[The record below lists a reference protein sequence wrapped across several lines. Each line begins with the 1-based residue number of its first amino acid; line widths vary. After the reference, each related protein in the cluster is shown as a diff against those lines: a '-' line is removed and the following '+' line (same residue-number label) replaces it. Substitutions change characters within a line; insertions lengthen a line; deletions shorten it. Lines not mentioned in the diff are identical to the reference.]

1 MIQVHHLT
9 KTYED
14 PDGGEVVAVSD
25 ASLSCNAGEIYGL
38 LGANG
43 AGKTTTLRCL
53 ATILTPTSGTA
64 TIAGHDLTQD
74 PQSVRRCIGFLS
86 ASTGLYARL
95 TPRETLRFFGE
106 LHGLKGEELEGRVD
120 EVIGLFDI
128 SGYADR
134 PNDRLSTGMKQRVG
148 LARAVVHDP
157 PVLILDEPTSGLDP
171 IVSRT
176 VEQAVLSLAKGGK
189 CVLLSTHLLSQ
200 AEDICSRIGVIGRG
214 RVLGEGTIPELCAAT
229 GTRSLREAFFAL
241 ADRAEEDATTAD
253 DDSTSLPGSADGAP
267 GPSSSSV
274 PFSPSVAAPHV
285 AVPHEAPDRETAKRP
300 TGARGETGGP
310 VDAGRATRAPATE
323 DGVDA
328 V

>member
-25 ASLSCNAGEIYGL
+25 ASITCNAGEIYGL

-64 TIAGHDLTQD
+64 SIAGHDLIQE
-74 PQSVRRCIGFLS
+74 PEAVRRSIGFLS

-95 TPRETLRFFGE
+95 TPRETLRFFGS
-106 LHGLKGEELEGRVD
+106 LHGLNADDLEHRVN
-120 EVIGLFDI
+120 EVIGVFDI

-176 VEQAVLSLAKGGK
+176 VEQAVTSLARSGK
-189 CVLLSTHLLSQ
+189 CVLFSTHLLSQ
-200 AEDICSRIGVIGRG
+200 AEDVCNRIGVIGKG
-214 RVLGEGTIPELCAAT
+214 RVLGEGTIAELCAKT
-229 GTRSLREAFFAL
+229 GTRNLREAFFVL
-241 ADRAEEDATTAD
+241 AGNETPKPVFP
-253 DDSTSLPGSADGAP
+253 LPSA
-267 GPSSSSV
+267 
-274 PFSPSVAAPHV
+274 
-285 AVPHEAPDRETAKRP
+285 
-300 TGARGETGGP
+300 GEGEGIWTHGGP
-310 VDAGRATRAPATE
+310 R
-323 DGVDA
+323 
-328 V
+328 

>member
-14 PDGGEVVAVSD
+14 PDGGEVVAVAD
-25 ASLSCNAGEIYGL
+25 ASLTCNAGEIYGL

-64 TIAGHDLTQD
+64 TIAGRDLIQE
-74 PQSVRRCIGFLS
+74 PQEVRRSIGFLS

-95 TPRETLRFFGE
+95 TPRETLQFFGS

-120 EVIGLFDI
+120 EVLGLFDI
-128 SGYADR
+128 LSYADR

-176 VEQAVLSLAKGGK
+176 VEQAVLSLAKSGK

-200 AEDICSRIGVIGRG
+200 AEDICSRIGIIGKG
-214 RVLGEGTIPELCAAT
+214 RVLGEGTIPELCAKT

-241 ADRAEEDATTAD
+241 ADRAEKD
-253 DDSTSLPGSADGAP
+253 
-267 GPSSSSV
+267 V
-274 PFSPSVAAPHV
+274 PFAAVAETTVRGFADPAAGLAP
-285 AVPHEAPDRETAKRP
+285 ASGASAPDRETAERVLTVP
-300 TGARGETGGP
+300 GEGGAPEGGN
-310 VDAGRATRAPATE
+310 
-323 DGVDA
+323 DA

>member
-14 PDGGEVVAVSD
+14 TDGGEVAAARDAV
-25 ASLSCNAGEIYGL
+25 LTCNAGEIYGL

-53 ATILTPTSGTA
+53 ATILTPTAGTA
-64 TIAGHDLTQD
+64 TIAGYDLKSE
-74 PQSVRRCIGFLS
+74 PEAVRRSIGFLS

-95 TPRETLRFFGE
+95 TPRETLTFFGS

-128 SGYADR
+128 SSYADR

-176 VEQAVLSLAKGGK
+176 VEQAVQSLKAAGK
-189 CVLLSTHLLSQ
+189 CVLFSTHLLAQ
-200 AEDICSRIGVIGRG
+200 AEDICDRIGVIGQG
-214 RVLGEGTIPELCAAT
+214 QVLAEGT
-229 GTRSLREAFFAL
+229 
-241 ADRAEEDATTAD
+241 
-253 DDSTSLPGSADGAP
+253 
-267 GPSSSSV
+267 
-274 PFSPSVAAPHV
+274 
-285 AVPHEAPDRETAKRP
+285 
-300 TGARGETGGP
+300 
-310 VDAGRATRAPATE
+310 
-323 DGVDA
+323 
-328 V
+328 

>member
-9 KTYED
+9 KVYED
-14 PDGGEVVAVSD
+14 PDGGEVAAVSD
-25 ASLSCNAGEIYGL
+25 AVLTCNAGEIYGL

-64 TIAGHDLTQD
+64 TIAGHDLKTE
-74 PQSVRRCIGFLS
+74 PEAVRRSIGFLS

-95 TPRETLRFFGE
+95 TPRETLTFFGS
-106 LHGLKGEELEGRVD
+106 LHGLSGRELEGRVD

-128 SGYADR
+128 AGYADR

-176 VEQAVLSLAKGGK
+176 VEQAVLSLARAGK
-189 CVLLSTHLLSQ
+189 CVLFSTHLLSQ
-200 AEDICSRIGVIGRG
+200 AEDICSRIGVIGGG
-214 RVLGEGTIPELCAAT
+214 RVLGEGTIPELCAET
-229 GTRSLREAFFAL
+229 GTRNLREAFFSL
-241 ADRAEEDATTAD
+241 AERANATGEANPDEDLDGRSAVPVSAAASLAGFATGGAAGEGTTGAYDRQSHEQ
-253 DDSTSLPGSADGAP
+253 LP
-267 GPSSSSV
+267 
-274 PFSPSVAAPHV
+274 AAPDD
-285 AVPHEAPDRETAKRP
+285 P
-300 TGARGETGGP
+300 ARRASDQGLWTHGGP
-310 VDAGRATRAPATE
+310 R
-323 DGVDA
+323 
-328 V
+328 